1 MAVRQ
6 FTPPA
11 EPAIV
16 SVPGRSRQNT
26 RSAGR
31 MGHMSCLTARD
42 TQTTLPVA
50 GPAAAQAR
58 AFTKDALA
66 VWDLA
71 EFKATAVLP
80 VSELVGNVIR
90 HARDREPGLRLRLR
104 ADFGWVRIE
113 VSDTD
118 PELPRPRTPAE
129 WDESGF
135 GLVLFEAPAD
145 RWGVHQAPGGKTVWA
160 ELVTCGS
167 GAGQGK
173 VVPIGRFS

>member
-1 MAVRQ
+1 M
-6 FTPPA
+6 
-11 EPAIV
+11 
-16 SVPGRSRQNT
+16 
-26 RSAGR
+26 
-31 MGHMSCLTARD
+31 
-42 TQTTLPVA
+42 
-50 GPAAAQAR
+50 
-58 AFTKDALA
+58 
-66 VWDLA
+66 
-71 EFKATAVLP
+71 P